1 MPAESPAPQGP
12 PKLRRDNYSAVRAY
26 NVLRQ
31 FRQHQIAP
39 DGFKEPQRLSFD
51 DIERYANRLGP
62 YDPDGFAVFLSQIGA
77 MEDVYIAVV
86 MEKIA
91 LERQARSRR
100 G

>member
-1 MPAESPAPQGP
+1 MPAALVEPQGP
-12 PKLRRDNYSAVRAY
+12 PRLRRDNYAAVRAY

-39 DGFKEPQRLSFD
+39 DGIREPQRISFD
-51 DIERYANRLGP
+51 DIERYASRLGP
-62 YDPDGFAVFLSQIGA
+62 YDPDGFSVFLSQIGA

-86 MEKIA
+86 SERIA
-91 LERQARSRR
+91 LERQSRSRR